1 MAEFPVMINSKKK
14 GNLWENRWAKWL
26 IDNSIKAWKDGGSG
40 GGNRE
45 KSDVGNNINANF
57 ELKAVKKLNLLK
69 AWKQSQSASD
79 KTHNTP
85 YVIVHFDGM
94 ADDEFLVVM
103 NNYDWLD
110 LVSGEQE
117 VDTGYVDPKLKW
129 SIQRLVDSAKT
140 VIKQLDIHS

>member
-1 MAEFPVMINSKKK
+1 MAEFSIMVNSKKK
-14 GNLWENRWAKWL
+14 GNMWENRWARWL
-26 IDNSIKAWKDGGSG
+26 IEHGIKAWKDGGSG
-40 GGNRE
+40 GGCRE

-57 ELKAVKKLNLLK
+57 EVKGVKKLNLFK

-94 ADDEFLVVM
+94 AEDEFLVVM

-110 LVSGEQE
+110 LVSGEKE
-117 VDTGYVDPKLKW
+117 VETAYEDPKVKW

-140 VIKQLDIHS
+140 VIKQLDVHR